1 MKSGNTVQPIF
12 KHAAFI
18 CKPVTKDT
26 YHAFTRATMKN
37 SPAYFLL
44 LLSTAAIANEA
55 DVIDVKT
62 KCHKE
67 CTFFVTV
74 KHQDQGWDHYANR
87 WEVVTLD
94 GKVIATRTLLHPHVN
109 EQPFMRSLSH
119 IKIPAGV
126 KKVVVR
132 AHDSVHG
139 YGGKTMD
146 VKINSKSD

>member
-1 MKSGNTVQPIF
+1 MK
-12 KHAAFI
+12 H
-18 CKPVTKDT
+18 
-26 YHAFTRATMKN
+26 N
-37 SPAYFLL
+37 SVYLLL
-44 LLSTAAIANEA
+44 LLSLTAAANEA

-74 KHQDQGWDHYANR
+74 KHQDQGWDHYADR
-87 WEVVTLD
+87 WQVLTPN
-94 GKVIATRTLLHPHVN
+94 GRVIATRTLLHPHVN

-126 KKVVVR
+126 KSVMVR

-139 YGGKTMD
+139 YGGKTMA
-146 VKINSKSD
+146 VKINSDPN

>member
-1 MKSGNTVQPIF
+1 MKSHIIY
-12 KHAAFI
+12 A
-18 CKPVTKDT
+18 
-26 YHAFTRATMKN
+26 
-37 SPAYFLL
+37 LL

-62 KCHKE
+62 KCYDE

-74 KHQDQGWDHYANR
+74 KHQDKGWNHFANR
-87 WEVVTLD
+87 WEVLTPD

-119 IKIPAGV
+119 VKIPQGV
-126 KKVVVR
+126 KKVMVR

-139 YGGKTMD
+139 YGGRTMT
-146 VKINSKSD
+146 VRIQTEN

>member
-1 MKSGNTVQPIF
+1 
-12 KHAAFI
+12 
-18 CKPVTKDT
+18 
-26 YHAFTRATMKN
+26 MKN
-37 SPAYFLL
+37 NIVYLLL
-44 LLSTAAIANEA
+44 LLSTTVAANEA

-67 CTFFVTV
+67 CTFYVTV
-74 KHQDQGWDHYANR
+74 KHQDKGWDHFANS
-87 WEVVTLD
+87 WEVLTPD
-94 GKVIATRTLLHPHVN
+94 GEVIATRTLLHPHVN

-119 IKIPAGV
+119 IKIPAGI

-146 VKINSKSD
+146 VEISRRTD

>member
-1 MKSGNTVQPIF
+1 
-12 KHAAFI
+12 
-18 CKPVTKDT
+18 
-26 YHAFTRATMKN
+26 MKN
-37 SPAYFLL
+37 ITYLLL
-44 LLSTAAIANEA
+44 LLSASATANEA

-67 CTFFVTV
+67 CTFYVTV
-74 KHQDQGWDHYANR
+74 RHQDQGWDHFANR
-87 WEVVTLD
+87 WEVLTPD
-94 GKVIATRTLLHPHVN
+94 GAVVATRTLLHPHVN

-126 KKVVVR
+126 NKVVVR

-146 VKINSKSD
+146 VDVGGKPDLSK